1 MMKGKNIVAR
11 VVREATYKWETRH
24 KLTPEQCS
32 EINQLMRRLSEHLA
46 CPVCKAM
53 SLKQLR
59 HAEYILKCG
68 TCGEEFLINKR
79 KESAHAS

>member
-1 MMKGKNIVAR
+1 MKGKNIVAR

-24 KLTPEQCS
+24 HLTPEQCS
-32 EINQLMRRLSEHLA
+32 EINQLMRRVTEQLA

-53 SLKQLR
+53 ALKQLR
-59 HAEYILKCG
+59 PAEYILKCE

>member
-1 MMKGKNIVAR
+1 MKGKNIVAR

-53 SLKQLR
+53 SLN
-59 HAEYILKCG
+59 AERAVKSFLSINVKNRLTRVKR
-68 TCGEEFLINKR
+68 GE
-79 KESAHAS
+79 